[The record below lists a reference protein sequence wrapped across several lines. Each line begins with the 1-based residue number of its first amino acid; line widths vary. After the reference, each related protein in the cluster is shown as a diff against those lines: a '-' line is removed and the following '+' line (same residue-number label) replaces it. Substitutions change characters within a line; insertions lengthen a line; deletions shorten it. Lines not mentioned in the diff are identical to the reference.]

1 MLQALSNEEVV
12 ELNRSNWVFVEPGFI
27 VDISNRSTF
36 HDRFALVKEKNDQDG
51 TLRVV
56 LLSRKNIFSLLAGVV
71 PVTTIVHRSNFLN
84 VYATEVTHNMCTERK
99 GLSSYCVDCGE
110 IVYAWPEFGSQNYRV
125 DPNGQCRHINCN
137 EQSIQEVCPQP

>member
-1 MLQALSNEEVV
+1 MLQILSNEEVV

-36 HDRFALVKEKNDQDG
+36 QDRFALVKEKNDQDE
-51 TLRVV
+51 TLTVI

-84 VYATEVTHNMCTERK
+84 VHATEVTQSMCTERK
-99 GLSSYCVDCGE
+99 GLPSYCADCGG
-110 IVYAWPEFGSQNYRV
+110 IVYTWPEFGSQNYRV
-125 DPNGQCRHINCN
+125 DQNGQCRHIDCN
-137 EQSIQEVCPQP
+137 NQSTQETLTQS